1 MSEIKI
7 GDKVLIEVQVTW
19 DKGDYGG
26 YHVQLPQ
33 RLGDPTYKPE
43 DEDWYVLPH
52 KLIIEEEG

>member
-1 MSEIKI
+1 MEEFKI

-33 RLGDPTYKPE
+33 RLVDPMYKPE
-43 DEDWYVLPH
+43 EEDWYILPH
-52 KLIIEEEG
+52 ELIKVEE